1 MSSNTFGIKRE
12 IISNKATLGTLINP
26 KGLEIAKTLELPF
39 MDNKQGISCIP
50 FGTYQCNKDNTGRYR
65 FWKISDVPGREYIE
79 FHPGNYATD
88 TNGCILLAQDW
99 TFARNEKTQQIEM
112 ALTPTSNA
120 TFKRILEKE
129 LIPDEFSLQIFS

>member
-1 MSSNTFGIKRE
+1 MSLVTLQLKRE

-50 FGTYQCNKDNTGRYR
+50 FGTYQCKKDNTGRYR
-65 FWKISDVPGREYIE
+65 FWKILDVPGRKNIE
-79 FHPGNYATD
+79 FHNGNFATD
-88 TNGCILLAQDW
+88 TDGCILLGQSWAIM
-99 TFARNEKTQQIEM
+99 ANNKTNQPE
-112 ALTPTSNA
+112 LSVTSSKH

-129 LIPDEFSLQIFS
+129 LIPDEFELNIFS